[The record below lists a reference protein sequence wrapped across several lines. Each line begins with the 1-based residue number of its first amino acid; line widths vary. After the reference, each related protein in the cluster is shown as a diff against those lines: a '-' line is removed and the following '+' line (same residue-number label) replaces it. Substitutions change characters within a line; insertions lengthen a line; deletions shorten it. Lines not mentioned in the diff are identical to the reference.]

1 MAKLIIWIDE
11 DSGEFMIK
19 YAVNKVFQNNE
30 YQRLCTKVNK
40 VDKCIMVCW
49 HSIIRVVI
57 SELLASKHKRL

>member
-1 MAKLIIWIDE
+1 MKASL
-11 DSGEFMIK
+11 K

-40 VDKCIMVCW
+40 ADKCIIVCW
-49 HSIIRVVI
+49 HSITRVVI